1 MDMIEK
7 DIIVH
12 LAEAH
17 LATSEC
23 YLVEV
28 SVTPDNRIVV
38 EIDHDTA
45 VGIDDCAALSRYI
58 EKQLDR
64 DAEDFDLEVG
74 STGISTPFKIV
85 RQYVKNRG
93 NEVEMQL
100 LNGEKLTGTLQ
111 AADEQGVTLALVREV
126 KPEGAKR
133 KVKVLEER
141 RYAYSEIRYTR
152 NTVRFK

>member
-1 MDMIEK
+1 MIEK
-7 DIIVH
+7 KEIIR

-17 LATSEC
+17 LTTSEC

-28 SVTPDNRIVV
+28 SVEPDNRIVV

-45 VGIDDCAALSRYI
+45 VGIDDCVALSRYI
-58 EKQLDR
+58 EEQLNR
-64 DAEDFDLEVG
+64 DAEDFELEVG

-100 LNGEKLTGTLQ
+100 GNGEKLTGTLR
-111 AADEQGVTLALVREV
+111 AADEQGVTLAVAREI

-133 KVKVLEER
+133 KVKVVEEH
-141 RYAYSEIRYTR
+141 RYAYSEIKYTK

>member
-1 MDMIEK
+1 MIEK